1 MTSEATRDEMRAA
14 AKAAVDRLEGESNLS
29 PRRAAWRE
37 TRLDAASRALLD
49 EDARYFLHQS
59 LSSPCLDVVK
69 RVEGIWIEDAAGR
82 RYMDFHGNGVHHIG
96 HAHPRLIAAL
106 RDQLE
111 TLPFAP
117 RRFTC
122 EPAVALA
129 RKLAEIAP
137 GSLSRV
143 LFAPSGSD
151 AIEIA
156 LKLARAATGRFKTVS
171 FWDSFHGA
179 GFAGASIGGEATFRS
194 GPIGPLLT
202 GTEHVAPFACYRCPY
217 GHPDID
223 GQPDLDRCRMACAD
237 YLRYVL
243 EKEGDVAAVIA
254 EPVRSVPYVP
264 PPEYWRAVRRAC
276 DETGALLIFDEI
288 PAGLGK
294 TGRMF
299 VCEHFDVVPDILV
312 LGKAL
317 GGGALPLAAVIAR
330 DDLNLA
336 PDRAIGHYTH
346 EKNPLLCR
354 AALATIEIIEDEG
367 LVENARIQG
376 ARALGRLREMKRRC
390 RLIGDVR
397 GIGLLMGIE
406 VVADRAAKTPD
417 VVAAESVLYRALD
430 RGLSFKLTMG
440 NVITLAPP
448 LVIGADE
455 IDAALDILEDCL
467 VAEANAS
474 ARSGSHRRGAAKGK
488 MGGKALAGHRKKREE
503 KKKETP

>member
-1 MTSEATRDEMRAA
+1 MSGETRPKGGPRAA
-14 AKAAVDRLEGESNLS
+14 AAGIDRIEGESNLS
-29 PRRAAWRE
+29 PRRAAWQRA
-37 TRLDAASRALLD
+37 RIDAESRALLD
-49 EDARYFLHQS
+49 ADARHFLHQS
-59 LSSPCLDVVK
+59 LSSPCLDAI
-69 RVEGIWIEDAAGR
+69 RRAEGIWIESVGGR
-82 RYMDFHGNGVHHIG
+82 RYMDFHGNGAHHIG
-96 HAHPRLIAAL
+96 YAHPRLIAAL
-106 RDQLE
+106 REQLE
-111 TLPFAP
+111 TLTFAP

-129 RKLAEIAP
+129 RKLGGIAP
-137 GSLSRV
+137 GGLSKV

-156 LKLARAATGRFKTVS
+156 LKIARAATGRFKTVS

-179 GFAGASIGGEATFRS
+179 GFAGASVGGEATFRS

-223 GQPDLDRCRMACAD
+223 GRPDLDRCGMACAD

-264 PPEYWRAVRRAC
+264 PPGYWRAVRRAC
-276 DETGALLIFDEI
+276 DEAGALLIFDEI

-330 DDLNLA
+330 EDLDLA

-367 LVENARIQG
+367 LVENARVQG
-376 ARALGRLREMKRRC
+376 ARALSRLCEMKRRC

-406 VVADRAAKTPD
+406 VVSDRATKAPD
-417 VVAAESVLYRALD
+417 AAAAEAVLYRALD

-455 IDAALDILEDCL
+455 MDAALDILEDCL
-467 VAEANAS
+467 MAEARAS
-474 ARSGSHRRGAAKGK
+474 GRSAAHPGGTTGAGRGDSRERRKKGK
-488 MGGKALAGHRKKREE
+488 E